1 MEEKVVGTTFVTQKP
16 IEELTGRLVPAEEG
30 SKGVSEFHTTAL
42 LVAEPTNP
50 YDHTAVGVIVRGKD
64 GSAIRV
70 GYLPKQSAVKETLN
84 GLTACELIIY
94 LYSEIGMTDSYRVE
108 ITN

>member
-1 MEEKVVGTTFVTQKP
+1 MEEKVVGNTFATQKP

-64 GSAIRV
+64 GSAVRV
-70 GYLPKQSAVKETLN
+70 GYLAKQSPTKETLN

-94 LYSEIGMTDSYRVE
+94 LYSEIGMTDSYQ
-108 ITN
+108 IKMK

>member
-1 MEEKVVGTTFVTQKP
+1 MEEKVVGTTFATQKP
-16 IEELTGRLVPAEEG
+16 IEELTGRLVPSEEG

-64 GSAIRV
+64 GSAVRV
-70 GYLPKQSAVKETLN
+70 GYLAKQSPTKETLN

-94 LYSEIGMTDSYRVE
+94 LYSEIGMTDSYQ
-108 ITN
+108 IKMK

>member
-1 MEEKVVGTTFVTQKP
+1 MEEKVVGTTFATQKP

-64 GSAIRV
+64 GSAVRV
-70 GYLPKQSAVKETLN
+70 GYLAKQSPTKETLN
-84 GLTACELIIY
+84 GLTVCELIIY
-94 LYSEIGMTDSYRVE
+94 LYSEIGMTDSYQ
-108 ITN
+108 IKMK

>member
-1 MEEKVVGTTFVTQKP
+1 MEEKVVGTTFATQKP

-30 SKGVSEFHTTAL
+30 TKGVSEFHTTAL

-64 GSAIRV
+64 GSAVRV
-70 GYLPKQSAVKETLN
+70 GYLTKQSPVKETLN

-94 LYSEIGMTDSYRVE
+94 LYSEIGMTDSYR
-108 ITN
+108 IKMAD